1 MQFFKNIT
9 KKRFSL
15 CWLAFMSTQ
24 QTGGSWG
31 GIHGSL
37 NENGPHRLI
46 GSSILSGCDFVG
58 VGVDFLKKMYHW
70 RGVDFEVL
78 SVQTRSSASLF
89 LLPANLHVEL
99 LAPYPAPCLP
109 VMLPTVMTMD

>member
-1 MQFFKNIT
+1 MGAT
-9 KKRFSL
+9 VRDWRLPL

-24 QTGGSWG
+24 RKGGSWR

-46 GSSILSGCDFVG
+46 GSSILGGCDFVG

-70 RGVDFEVL
+70 GEWTLRF
-78 SVQTRSSASLF
+78 
-89 LLPANLHVEL
+89 
-99 LAPYPAPCLP
+99 
-109 VMLPTVMTMD
+109 